1 MEGATAV
8 HIPEVW
14 KSVTSWG
21 KVEPNITRK
30 FERKHMY
37 KVFGK
42 QRLLVDGRGVVSFKY
57 LAGSKS
63 GKVGIL

>member
-1 MEGATAV
+1 
-8 HIPEVW
+8 
-14 KSVTSWG
+14 
-21 KVEPNITRK
+21 
-30 FERKHMY
+30 MY

-63 GKVGIL
+63 GKAGIL